1 VPDAPLR
8 PGPIRVLHV
17 ITNLGIG
24 GAERLVVSAARRLPR
39 DRFESV
45 VCCLTDLGPLARE
58 VEADGVAVHCVNA
71 FPGLSNP
78 LAFIRLVSII
88 GRVKPTIVHT
98 HLQAPNLYGRLAAYL
113 SRVPIIVATE
123 HNVYTGKARRYIAA
137 ERVLARLTSAL
148 VAVSSEVQQ
157 FLSRQLRLPLAR
169 IRVIRNGVA
178 APQPTADGVAALRKL
193 STWPAPI
200 GAVPTHLRLAT
211 IASLTAKKG
220 HDVLLRALA
229 LLAGRGLG
237 VSAMFAGDG
246 PERARLEMVAADL
259 KLGGS
264 VHFLGAV
271 SNPADVLAAA
281 DVFVLPSLVEGLP
294 LALLEAMRAGKPVV
308 ATSVGGVPEAVSAGI
323 NGLLV
328 PPADDVALADAIATL
343 ATSPQQRNALGN
355 RARVTADR
363 DFTEESYVAA
373 LIRLYDE
380 LLAR

>member
-1 VPDAPLR
+1 MPDARSR
-8 PGPIRVLHV
+8 PAPIRVLHI

-24 GAERLVVSAARRLPR
+24 GAERLVVSAARGLPR

-45 VCCLTDLGPLARE
+45 ICCLTDRGPLARE
-58 VEADGVAVHCVNA
+58 VEADGVTVHCVNA

-78 LAFIRLVSII
+78 LAFTRLVSII
-88 GRVKPTIVHT
+88 GSVQPTIVHT
-98 HLQAPNLYGRLAAYL
+98 HLQAPNLYGRLAACL
-113 SRVPIIVATE
+113 VRVPIVIATE

-137 ERVLARLTSAL
+137 ERILARLTSAL

-178 APQPTADGVAALRKL
+178 APRPSTDGVAAQSALTAR
-193 STWPAPI
+193 I
-200 GAVPTHLRLAT
+200 GTVPTQLRVAT
-211 IASLTAKKG
+211 IASLTSKKG

-229 LLAGRGLG
+229 LVAGRGLR
-237 VSAMFAGDG
+237 VSAVFAGDG
-246 PERARLEMVAADL
+246 PERARLEMIAADL
-259 KLGGS
+259 KLHES

-271 SNPADVLAAA
+271 SNPADVLAAT

-308 ATSVGGVPEAVSAGI
+308 ATAVGGVPEAVTSGI

-343 ATSPQQRNALGN
+343 AASPRQRAELGDKA
-355 RARVTADR
+355 RATADR
-363 DFTEESYVAA
+363 DFTEQRYVGA
-373 LIRLYDE
+373 LASLYDE